1 MRWIK
6 NTSGKEDAM
15 LTLAVI
21 GFVIVVAKLLLAGNS
36 IMISGDVYNFG
47 ALSAAEIAAIL
58 TPTLG
63 AYVTR
68 RHTDCKWDSAEYSD
82 DEEDAE

>member
-15 LTLAVI
+15 LTIAVI
-21 GFVIVVAKLLLAGNS
+21 GFAIVVLKLLLAGNS
-36 IMISGDVYNFG
+36 IMVSGNAYNFG

-68 RHTDCKWDSAEYSD
+68 RHTDCKWDSEDYH
-82 DEEDAE
+82 EEDAEQD